1 MHFLREPCFSFRPPD
16 KGRRECRALDAPAAS
31 RTIKNKV
38 HEHSHHRFSRNHP
51 TFPTRWLNGCFVLSS
66 VRRAFWPPSPVRS
79 FLLADLTPASGC
91 QNHTTSP
98 SASGALVRST
108 VCVHRIPPR
117 VDDVAQRPFGGTGWP
132 RI

>member
-1 MHFLREPCFSFRPPD
+1 MHFLREPCFSFRPLKQRAQGMPGARCTRSLAYD
-16 KGRRECRALDAPAAS
+16 KKHSTR
-31 RTIKNKV
+31 V
-38 HEHSHHRFSRNHP
+38 SHHRFSRNHP

-66 VRRAFWPPSPVRS
+66 LRRAFWPPSPPR
-79 FLLADLTPASGC
+79 LLADLTPASGC